1 MNDPITHY
9 QSGAAS
15 DSRSQSGTLN
25 RSLSYTNPRPDEGK
39 PPSAATVGR
48 SASYQDVRKEK
59 KTIPNEFELEWVK
72 ESDVEAFE
80 RALYYDP
87 LKSPSVLSIGADSG
101 TEQISA
107 LNDFAPVREKVSRK
121 RKSKK
126 KVKTD
131 AGYPKGFSYTLLRYP
146 LMAFIGL
153 IMAIE
158 LTFYLWLR
166 QIVNSW
172 EWLVNWRGKSQT
184 LRHNMQQAT
193 TYEEWCQTAEA
204 LDKQFKKDEWKE
216 IDAYGYY
223 DYALIHKIV
232 RNLSKY
238 RQSDKPSDALKQK
251 DILYACLKNNF
262 GGIENQKLYSN
273 TFLGTKHLIEDYVE
287 EVTKSITAFSQN
299 SNLSLEERQLA
310 FKLFSKNYGRT
321 ALCLSGGATFG
332 YYHLGVVKA
341 LFDRRLLP
349 SVITGTSAG
358 GLIAALVCCRTD
370 EELAQV
376 LNPKLSSR
384 ITIAYEST
392 WRWMLRYYRTGARF
406 DSVDWFIKG
415 SWFTR
420 GSLTFLEAYERT
432 GRILNISVIPH
443 DPHSPPKLLN
453 YLTAPHCVIA
463 TAIIASAAVPG
474 ILNPVVLMQK
484 LPGTDELAPYSFGAK
499 WKDGSLRTDIPT
511 QALHTQFNVKYTIV
525 SQVNPHVHLFYYS
538 NQGSPGNPVLHR
550 SGKGW
555 RGGFLASS
563 IEQFLKLDL
572 SKWLKVIRDLELMPR
587 LLNQDWSSVFLQQFG
602 GSVTII
608 PKSRLSDWP
617 RILTDPDETIL
628 AHMIKVGQA
637 QTWPSISMISNRVR
651 IEAAIQRARE
661 HVRDQMRAVKTKRS
675 KANGHLGKGAGF
687 QLRAQHAL
695 SREFSDDGGGSSDE
709 AAFLETGNQDARTEE
724 EKELYKA
731 ERRQFLAKFS
741 DRRDLMDGKDVM
753 ADSSE
758 AERQQEIQKF
768 YQEIDSSDEAE
779 EDDDDVDS
787 LESLDI

>member
-1 MNDPITHY
+1 MTHY
-9 QSGAAS
+9 QKGAPNDPRS
-15 DSRSQSGTLN
+15 HTGVPLSRSQSCI
-25 RSLSYTNPRPDEGK
+25 NPRTDEEEPVLK
-39 PPSAATVGR
+39 PPANVNR
-48 SASYQDVRKEK
+48 SASYQDVRREPQN
-59 KTIPNEFELEWVK
+59 IPHEFELEWV
-72 ESDVEAFE
+72 EEEDVEAFE
-80 RALYYDP
+80 RALNYDP
-87 LKSPSVLSIGADSG
+87 LKSPSALGMGAESG

-107 LNDFAPVREKVSRK
+107 LNDFAPVRQKVSRK
-121 RKSKK
+121 RKSKRK
-126 KVKTD
+126 LKED
-131 AGYPKGFSYTLLRYP
+131 AGSPKGFFYTLLRYP
-146 LMAFIGL
+146 LIVFIGV

-158 LTFYLWLR
+158 LILYLWLR
-166 QIVNSW
+166 QIVNFW
-172 EWLVNWRGKSQT
+172 EWLVSWRGKNLV
-184 LRHNMQQAT
+184 LRHKMQEAT
-193 TYEEWCQTAEA
+193 TYEEWCQAAEA

-223 DYALIHKIV
+223 DYALIQKIV
-232 RNLSKY
+232 RNLRKY
-238 RQSDKPSDALKQK
+238 RQSDNPDDALKQK
-251 DILYACLKNNF
+251 DILYACLKHNF

-273 TFLGTKHLIEDYVE
+273 TFIGTKRLIDSYVE
-287 EVTKSITAFSQN
+287 EVTKSISAFAQN

-310 FKLFSKNYGRT
+310 LKLFSKNYGRT

-332 YYHLGVVKA
+332 YYHIGVVKA

-358 GLIAALVCCRTD
+358 GLIAALVCTRTD
-370 EELAQV
+370 AELAQV
-376 LNPKLSSR
+376 LDPKLSRR
-384 ITIAYEST
+384 ITVCYEST
-392 WRWMLRYYRTGARF
+392 WQWMLRYYRTGARF
-406 DSVDWFIKG
+406 DSVDWFRKG

-432 GRILNISVIPH
+432 GRVLNISVIPH
-443 DPHSPPKLLN
+443 DRHSPPKLLN
-453 YLTAPHCVIA
+453 YVTAPHCVIT

-484 LPGTDELAPYSFGAK
+484 LPGTNELAPYSFGAK

-511 QALHTQFNVKYTIV
+511 QALHTQFNVNYTIV

-602 GSVTII
+602 GNVTII

-617 RILTDPDETIL
+617 RILTDPDDDRL
-628 AHMIKVGQA
+628 ANMIAVGQA

-661 HVRDQMRAVKTKRS
+661 HVRDQIRS
-675 KANGHLGKGAGF
+675 TRLRKSKPDGHGPSKGAAY
-687 QLRAQHAL
+687 QLRAQYAL
-695 SREFSDDGGGSSDE
+695 HREFSDDGSGSADE
-709 AAFLETGNQDARTEE
+709 AAFLESGIKNTRSEE
-724 EKELYKA
+724 EKEEYKA
-731 ERRQFLAKFS
+731 QRRQFLAKFS
-741 DRRDLMDGKDVM
+741 DRREVIDGKDVV
-753 ADSSE
+753 ADTDE
-758 AERQQEIQKF
+758 DERRQDISNF
-768 YQEIDSSDEAE
+768 YQEIDSSDEE
-779 EDDDDVDS
+779 S